1 MSYDNMNNES
11 DQSAWKIRAES
22 LYADRD
28 IFHPTTTKKFPL
40 GAQAESRDGR
50 KWRYQ
55 QNGAGV
61 LVKALGQQA
70 AVEIAGWVDEVQT
83 DNPDLPSVGDKLLM
97 VNLTTTAVKDEFV
110 DAYLWV
116 EEGTGEGE
124 MYLVKGNKAG
134 VANTEGP
141 SGCDILFEIADQC
154 GLREAYIAAATISIK
169 VNPYKDVIVF
179 PTDPTGICTGIA
191 HTAVAAESYFWG
203 QVHGPCV
210 VMNGTDSIVTGDWI
224 EIGGQAEG
232 VCSLHDDGTAF
243 EGSVQIGYAIR
254 AAASSE
260 AALIFLT
267 IE

>member
-11 DQSAWKIRAES
+11 NQSQWKIAVEA

-55 QNGAGV
+55 ENGAGA
-61 LVKALGQQA
+61 LLKAQGQQA
-70 AVEIAGWVDEVQT
+70 AVETAGWVDEVQT
-83 DNPDLPSVGDKLLM
+83 DNPSFPVVGDKRLT
-97 VNLTTTAVKDEFV
+97 VTLTTTAAKDEFV

-124 MYLVKGNKAG
+124 MYLVKSNTVG
-134 VANTEGP
+134 VANATTGY
-141 SGCDILFEIADQC
+141 DIVFEIADQG

-191 HTAVAAESYFWG
+191 HTAVPAGSFFWG

-210 VMNGTDSIVTGDWI
+210 VMNGTDTIITGDNVC
-224 EIGGQAEG
+224 IGGQAEG
-232 VCSLHDDGTAF
+232 VLSLEDGAAPN
-243 EGSVQIGYAIR
+243 EGDVVVGFAIR
-254 AAASSE
+254 AAASGE
-260 AALIFLT
+260 AALVFLT